1 MRVHLNHP
9 NIKLDCVTD
18 DKKIPISQKTI
29 QPNLPSFSKYLNSSS
44 RAADINR
51 AVAGLIV
58 SDMRPLG
65 VVDNLEFKELLQ
77 KLDPHYV
84 LPCRR
89 HLADKIIPEMYSE
102 KKEKLE
108 KKLQKAQSIALT
120 TDSGHQERLSI
131 VYTCNCHSALC
142 C

>member
-29 QPNLPSFSKYLNSSS
+29 QPNLLSFSKYLNSSS

-51 AVAGLIV
+51 AVAGFIV

-65 VVDNLEFKELLQ
+65 VVDNLQFKVLLQ

-108 KKLQKAQSIALT
+108 KNYR
-120 TDSGHQERLSI
+120 RL
-131 VYTCNCHSALC
+131 NQLH
-142 C
+142 